1 MKLHMNTRFIEDVK
15 VAREVML
22 SVAAALY
29 TGMNRN
35 TPMSEAAEVA
45 GICASM
51 WKVCDALGEIAGGE
65 RA

>member
-1 MKLHMNTRFIEDVK
+1 MKLHMNTRFIGDVGA
-15 VAREVML
+15 AREVML

-29 TGMNRN
+29 TGINRD
-35 TPMSEAAEVA
+35 TPMNEAVEVA

-65 RA
+65 RV